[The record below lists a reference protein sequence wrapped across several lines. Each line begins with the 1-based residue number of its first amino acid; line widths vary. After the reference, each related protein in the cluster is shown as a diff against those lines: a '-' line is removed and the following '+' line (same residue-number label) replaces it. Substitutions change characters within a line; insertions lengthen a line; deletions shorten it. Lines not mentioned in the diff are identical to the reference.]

1 MKISVAIPCYKVKE
15 QILSVIK
22 RIPAQVE
29 KIYVVDDCCPEQ
41 SGLLVQAQC
50 DDPRVSIVFHEFNQ
64 GVGGAMITA
73 YRQALEDKMDI
84 VVKIDGDGQMDP
96 ALLPLFIEP
105 IVQGRA
111 DYTKGNRFFNLETL
125 IAMPALRKFGNAA
138 LSFVNKC
145 SSGYWNV
152 MDPTNGYTAIHCQT
166 LALLPLDKLST
177 RYFFESDIL
186 FRLGTVRAVVRDVS
200 MAAIYADEKSNLQIK
215 KVILEFPWLY
225 LKAFFKRVFYNY
237 FLRDFNGASLE
248 LVLGLLL
255 ILLGASWGVEHWFSS
270 IISQQV
276 ASSGTVMLAVLPII
290 IGFQLMLSAIQF
302 DMANIPRDPL
312 QKYLRAIKK

>member
-1 MKISVAIPCYKVKE
+1 M
-15 QILSVIK
+15 
-22 RIPAQVE
+22 
-29 KIYVVDDCCPEQ
+29 VDDCCPEQ
-41 SGLLVQAQC
+41 SGLFVQSQC
-50 DDPRVSIVFHEFNQ
+50 NDPRVTLIFHPSNQ
-64 GVGGAMITA
+64 GVGGAVVTA
-73 YRQALEDKMDI
+73 YRQALIDNMDI

-125 IAMPALRKFGNAA
+125 IAMPTLRKLGNAV

-177 RYFFESDIL
+177 RYFFESDML
-186 FRLGTVRAVVRDVS
+186 FRLGTVRAVVQDIS
-200 MAAIYADEKSNLQIK
+200 MAAIYADERSNLQIK
-215 KVILEFPWLY
+215 KVIFEFPWLY
-225 LKAFFKRVFYNY
+225 IKAFFKRVFYNY
-237 FLRDFNGASLE
+237 FLRDFNGAILE

-255 ILLGASWGVEHWFSS
+255 ILFGSLWGAEHWLSS

-276 ASSGTVMLAVLPII
+276 ASAGTVMLAVLPII
-290 IGFQLMLSAIQF
+290 IGFQLLLSAIQF
-302 DMANIPRDPL
+302 DMVNIPRKPL
-312 QKYLRAIKK
+312 QRYLYKI

>member
-22 RIPAQVE
+22 RIPTQVE

-41 SGLLVQAQC
+41 SGLFVQSQC
-50 DDPRVSIVFHEFNQ
+50 NDPRVTLIFHPSNQ
-64 GVGGAMITA
+64 GVGGAVVTA
-73 YRQALEDKMDI
+73 YRQALIDNMDI

-105 IVQGRA
+105 IVQGCA

-125 IAMPALRKFGNAA
+125 IAMPTLRKLGNAV

-177 RYFFESDIL
+177 RYFFESDML
-186 FRLGTVRAVVRDVS
+186 FRLGTVRAVVQDIS
-200 MAAIYADEKSNLQIK
+200 MAAIYADERSNLQIK
-215 KVILEFPWLY
+215 KVIFEFPWLY
-225 LKAFFKRVFYNY
+225 IKVFFKRVFYNY

-255 ILLGASWGVEHWFSS
+255 ILFGSLWGAEHWLSS

-276 ASSGTVMLAVLPII
+276 ASAGTVMLAVLPII
-290 IGFQLMLSAIQF
+290 IGFQLLLSAIQF
-302 DMANIPRDPL
+302 DMVNIPRKPL
-312 QKYLRAIKK
+312 QRYLYKI

>member
-22 RIPAQVE
+22 RIPTQVE

-41 SGLLVQAQC
+41 SGLFVQSQC
-50 DDPRVSIVFHEFNQ
+50 NDPRVTLIFHPSNQ
-64 GVGGAMITA
+64 GVGGAVVTA
-73 YRQALEDKMDI
+73 YRQALIDNMDI

-125 IAMPALRKFGNAA
+125 IAMPTLRKLGNAV

-177 RYFFESDIL
+177 RYFFESDML
-186 FRLGTVRAVVRDVS
+186 FRLGTVRAVVQDIS
-200 MAAIYADEKSNLQIK
+200 MAAIYADERSNLQIK
-215 KVILEFPWLY
+215 KVIFEFPWLY
-225 LKAFFKRVFYNY
+225 IKAFFKRVFYNY
-237 FLRDFNGASLE
+237 FLRDFNGAILE

-255 ILLGASWGVEHWFSS
+255 ILFGSLWGAEHWLSS

-276 ASSGTVMLAVLPII
+276 ASAGTVMLAVLPII
-290 IGFQLMLSAIQF
+290 IGFQLLLSAIQF
-302 DMANIPRDPL
+302 DMVNIPRKPL
-312 QKYLRAIKK
+312 QRYLYKI